1 MGPNDR
7 VTMRGDRVKR
17 LREGYEYS
25 QGQLALQSG
34 VDRSL
39 ISRIERG
46 IRPNVY
52 VETAGALAR
61 ALNTTTDYLVGL
73 SSNPFPSH
81 QSPEPATDLEHAL
94 LERFRKLTGEQQR
107 LALAQVDLL
116 LEYGQPEARRT
127 PHHE

>member
-7 VTMRGDRVKR
+7 VSIRGDRVRR

-25 QGQLALQSG
+25 QGQLALHSG

-61 ALNTTTDYLVGL
+61 ALNTTTDYLLGL
-73 SSNPFPSH
+73 SASPFPSH
-81 QSPEPATDLEHAL
+81 LFPEPATELEYAL
-94 LERFRKLTGEQQR
+94 LERFRKLSEEQQR

-116 LEYGQPEARRT
+116 LEYAQPEVLRMMD
-127 PHHE
+127 HE

>member
-1 MGPNDR
+1 MARSER
-7 VTMRGDRVKR
+7 VSIRGDRVKR

-25 QGQLALQSG
+25 QSQLALHSG
-34 VDRSL
+34 VDPSL

-61 ALNTTTDYLVGL
+61 ALNTSTDYLLGL
-73 SSNPFPSH
+73 TARPFPP
-81 QSPEPATDLEHAL
+81 QQFPEPGTELEYAL
-94 LERFRKLTGEQQR
+94 LERFRKLSEEQQR

-116 LEYGQPEARRT
+116 LEYGQPEAQRT
-127 PHHE
+127 IHDE

>member
-1 MGPNDR
+1 
-7 VTMRGDRVKR
+7 
-17 LREGYEYS
+17 LREGHEYS
-25 QGQLALQSG
+25 QGQLALHSG
-34 VDRSL
+34 VHPSL

-61 ALNTTTDYLVGL
+61 ALNTTTDYLLGL
-73 SSNPFPSH
+73 SASPFPPH
-81 QSPEPATDLEHAL
+81 QSPNPATELEYVL
-94 LERFRKLTGEQQR
+94 LERFRKLSEEQRR

-127 PHHE
+127 IHRE